1 MFFSILIYYFSKL
14 INFEI
19 LIKNFSSIY
28 IIRLIL
34 IISLLISFFINCFV
48 FWIFIKCYYS
58 SIIFFLNST
67 SYLNNLDLFFYRIP
81 LSSFFG
87 LKFSIEF
94 FGFIFIL
101 LAYLVGFISFLALDT
116 RLF

>member
-1 MFFSILIYYFSKL
+1 MFLSTLIYYFSKIL
-14 INFEI
+14 NFQI
-19 LIKNFSSIY
+19 LIKNFSSVY
-28 IIRLIL
+28 LIRLIL
-34 IISLLISFFINCFV
+34 IITLLISFFINCFV

-58 SIIFFLNST
+58 SIIFFLNS
-67 SYLNNLDLFFYRIP
+67 SSVLNNLDLFFYRIP